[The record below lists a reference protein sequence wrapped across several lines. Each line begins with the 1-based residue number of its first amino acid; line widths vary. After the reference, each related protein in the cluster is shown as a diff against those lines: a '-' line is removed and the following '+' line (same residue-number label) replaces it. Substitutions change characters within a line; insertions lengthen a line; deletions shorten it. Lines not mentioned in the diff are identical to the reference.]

1 MNAIISEF
9 KAMVYIP
16 YFESQW
22 ASHRSLLRSASHTD
36 LIIVC
41 KGGHQVDFTLAAA
54 QLLQLGASSPSN
66 ASRALSFLGRPA
78 LFSGVF
84 HHIVASGLQANL
96 LFTFFLFLGG

>member
-1 MNAIISEF
+1 
-9 KAMVYIP
+9 MVYIP

-36 LIIVC
+36 LIFVC

-54 QLLQLGASSPSN
+54 QLLQGASSPCN
-66 ASRALSFLGRPA
+66 AGRALSFVGRPA

-84 HHIVASGLQANL
+84 YHIFASGLQANRHVW
-96 LFTFFLFLGG
+96 FIFSFFGE